1 MWRSETGGSGRCDG
15 DATPSRSSSHTRRR
29 SSDDNELLLCF
40 VDVYSCFFFSNLED
54 LGCSYVKI
62 RIWGLL
68 FVVNIFTFN
77 LRIWGIVLG
86 DWGIEESM
94 KRIGLNKMA
103 QFEPVK
109 VFSV

>member
-1 MWRSETGGSGRCDG
+1 MIM
-15 DATPSRSSSHTRRR
+15 
-29 SSDDNELLLCF
+29 N
-40 VDVYSCFFFSNLED
+40 YSCALLMFIHAFFSNLED

-94 KRIGLNKMA
+94 KRIGLNKLA
-103 QFEPVK
+103 QFEPVE